1 MMKDLYNKLKALLG
15 RRALLFGAGILVA
28 AIGTLISYGA
38 GNINEVE
45 FNTFG
50 KVMGVFLIASG
61 SMFAVGSLL
70 FKDEF

>member
-1 MMKDLYNKLKALLG
+1 M
-15 RRALLFGAGILVA
+15 LFGAGILVA